1 MKTDKLEQFIRDN
14 RESFDDQ
21 EPSADLWNKIKKQEP
36 KAKVINLNSTTIRWK
51 TLASRAAA
59 VVVIF
64 ISSYYFH
71 EYRSDRKA
79 NHNADNTESVI
90 ENNPLYKDFI
100 ETEFYYTSQ
109 ISEKKDELF
118 KLTSNAPGLQKEVS
132 RELIDLD
139 IIFKELK
146 EDLKDNAANQEV
158 IEAMIQNYMLK
169 LEILQD
175 MLNQIKSKQNNNNI
189 HDEELFI

>member
-1 MKTDKLEQFIRDN
+1 MKTNKLEQFIRDN
-14 RESFDDQ
+14 RESFDDL
-21 EPSADLWNKIKKQEP
+21 EPSANLWNKIKKP
-36 KAKVINLNSTTIRWK
+36 KPKVRTINMNWK
-51 TLASRAAA
+51 AFVSRAAA

-71 EYRSDRKA
+71 EYRA
-79 NHNADNTESVI
+79 NRNANQVVENTESAI

-100 ETEFYYTSQ
+100 ETEFYYTAQ

-118 KLTSNAPGLQKEVS
+118 KLTVNAPGLQKEVS

-139 IIFKELK
+139 FIFKELK
-146 EDLKDNAANQEV
+146 EDLKDNAYNQEV
-158 IEAMIQNYMLK
+158 IQAMIQNYMLK
-169 LEILQD
+169 LEILED
-175 MLNQIKSKQNNNNI
+175 MLNQIKKNQNKNDI